1 MVREKSRAVGL
12 IALLLIYA
20 VATNVFSVLWSL
32 YIGWGTFDSEVA
44 LRAVHMLPEVIALVV
59 LEVLAARL
67 LADQGTVRYPGIV
80 FAIAAATLHFL
91 RYRRGVSAPPP
102 SQAAAPPARVT
113 FFSLAVPA
121 HLVPPPQKH
130 TRERRVKGGTA
141 GAR

>member
-91 RYRRGVSAPPP
+91 RYRRVLTAPFAY
-102 SQAAAPPARVT
+102 QAAALVEAIILFALGVT
-113 FFSLAVPA
+113 AYRLASRTTHA
-121 HLVPPPQKH
+121 E
-130 TRERRVKGGTA
+130 TSIERE
-141 GAR
+141 

>member
-1 MVREKSRAVGL
+1 MVREKSRAIGL

-91 RYRRGVSAPPP
+91 RYRRGACPPRPLRPPPPAPPVPLLSAPHHTHPRP
-102 SQAAAPPARVT
+102 SP
-113 FFSLAVPA
+113 
-121 HLVPPPQKH
+121 HH
-130 TRERRVKGGTA
+130 TPRNQHTQ
-141 GAR
+141 